1 MKLSASL
8 SRSILGKTTLAA
20 LALASFLFFAGAPAA
35 KADSWNDCNRR
46 VAYTTYRYRE
56 AVEHFGPYSP
66 AARHWAHERREAYE
80 HLVSCRRD
88 WR

>member
-1 MKLSASL
+1 MKRSASL
-8 SRSILGKTTLAA
+8 FRSILGKSTLAA
-20 LALASFLFFAGAPAA
+20 LALGSFLFFAGAPAA

-56 AVEHFGPYSP
+56 AVENFGPHSP
-66 AARHWAHERREAYE
+66 AARHWAHERHEAYE
-80 HLVSCRRD
+80 HLARCRRD